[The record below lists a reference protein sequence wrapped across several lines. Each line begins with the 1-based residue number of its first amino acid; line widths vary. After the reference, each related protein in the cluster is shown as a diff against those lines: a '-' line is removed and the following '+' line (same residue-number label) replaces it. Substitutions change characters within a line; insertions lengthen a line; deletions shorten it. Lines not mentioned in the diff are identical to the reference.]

1 MSIRIEQVSYTYNIG
16 MPTEKQALKNISLD
30 IEKGEFLGLIG
41 HTGSGKST
49 LVQHLNGLIKP
60 SSGKIYIDD
69 VDIHSKEI
77 SLKTVRQK
85 VGMVFQYPEH
95 QLFGETVYED
105 VAFGP
110 RNLGVSEEEVEQR
123 VREGLAKVDLDYQQL
138 KDRSPFELSG
148 GQKRRVALAGVLA
161 MKPEILILDEP
172 TAGLDPRGRDEI
184 LDQISRIHQAEKTT
198 VILVTHSMEDIA
210 RLATKLVVM
219 EQGSIVLV
227 GTPNEVFEQADYLEQ
242 IGLGVPQVTKLLR
255 TLQAKGCAVRPD
267 LFTLE
272 DAEEEIVRLLETKK
286 NGYA

>member
-110 RNLGVSEEEVEQR
+110 MNLGVSEEEVEQR

-148 GQKRRVALAGVLA
+148 GQKRRVAIAGVLA